1 MSRIIGWGVWGILLS
16 VAITFAPTIIA
27 FVKKNDNDKQML
39 VYQAILFVLNLVICI
54 LLNLLPRFFIF
65 NIVRN
70 VWDIIVGVVWIYMLI
85 CAIFNKN
92 MPRP

>member
-27 FVKKNDNDKQML
+27 FVRKNDNDRQML
-39 VYQAILFVLNLVICI
+39 VYQAILFVINLVICI

-85 CAIFNKN
+85 CAIFNKR
-92 MPRP
+92 MPTP

>member
-27 FVKKNDNDKQML
+27 FVRKNDNDRQML
-39 VYQAILFVLNLVICI
+39 VYQAILFVINLVICI

-85 CAIFNKN
+85 CAILNKR

>member
-54 LLNLLPRFFIF
+54 LLNLLPRFFVF
-65 NIVRN
+65 NIIRN
-70 VWDIIVGVVWIYMLI
+70 VWDIIVALVWIYMLI
-85 CAIFNKN
+85 CAIFDKK

>member
-27 FVKKNDNDKQML
+27 FVRKNSNDKQML
-39 VYQAILFVLNLVICI
+39 VYQAILFVINLVICI
-54 LLNLLPRFFIF
+54 LLNLLPSFFIF
-65 NIVRN
+65 RIIRNI
-70 VWDIIVGVVWIYMLI
+70 WDIIVAVVWIYMLI
-85 CAIFNKN
+85 CAIFDKK